1 MYQNTASHKYQ
12 SSLVNYC
19 RTGEYTPI
27 PGVREKNVGRY
38 RQLIFNVVN
47 GSLQSAYPL
56 TYNLLDEDE
65 WHKLAHT
72 FFSSHRCQ
80 SPMVW
85 EMPKELYEFAV
96 ETNHPLIKKY
106 PFLLDLL
113 LFEWK
118 EVEVYMMEDI
128 EPHPFT
134 PEKLFGA
141 CYVLNPEIRV
151 LSLEYP
157 VHLKNAK
164 DITEA
169 DKGHYF
175 VSLHREPETGKV
187 LFTNIQYPH
196 VQVIE
201 KLAQDPVS
209 FEKLL
214 EIFLQYAPEKQARRA
229 LLDFIDASI
238 SSKLILGQAI
248 LHSSGIN

>member
-1 MYQNTASHKYQ
+1 
-12 SSLVNYC
+12 
-19 RTGEYTPI
+19 
-27 PGVREKNVGRY
+27 
-38 RQLIFNVVN
+38 
-47 GSLQSAYPL
+47 
-56 TYNLLDEDE
+56 
-65 WHKLAHT
+65 
-72 FFSSHRCQ
+72 
-80 SPMVW
+80 
-85 EMPKELYEFAV
+85 
-96 ETNHPLIKKY
+96 
-106 PFLLDLL
+106 LDLL

-134 PEKLFGA
+134 SEKLYGA
-141 CYVLNPEIRV
+141 GYVLNPEIQV

-248 LHSSGIN
+248 LHSSSIN